1 MKANTFGF
9 YSINGNSTVDF
20 KENSKTGA
28 VCECLHKIRES
39 NPKKRI
45 VMVLDNFSSHK
56 ASSTLKTAEELEID
70 LVFLPPYSPDLNPIE
85 FVWKSIKRVVSREF
99 INDSDH
105 MRSLIINSFL
115 NLTSEISFAKSW
127 ISKFIPEGIINEA

>member
-1 MKANTFGF
+1 
-9 YSINGNSTVDF
+9 
-20 KENSKTGA
+20 
-28 VCECLHKIRES
+28 
-39 NPKKRI
+39 
-45 VMVLDNFSSHK
+45 MVLDNFSSHK

-127 ISKFIPEGIINEA
+127 ISKFISEGIINEA

>member
-1 MKANTFGF
+1 MIKNTSNMKANTSSF
-9 YSINGNSTVDF
+9 YSINGYSTVDF

-28 VCECLHKIRES
+28 VCELLHKIRES

-70 LVFLPPYSPDLNPIE
+70 LVFLPPYSPDSNPMKYA
-85 FVWKSIKRVVSREF
+85 WKIIKIVFSREF

-105 MRSLIINSFL
+105 IRSLIKKNFL
-115 NLTSEISFAKSW
+115 NL
-127 ISKFIPEGIINEA
+127 